1 MFILGKTCRPEDVTC
16 LRIGAPVAEALEA
29 VNEMWD
35 KPFDD
40 GQTEELPMEIDE
52 AEDLASKIEDQE
64 NLAFSDDFYNK
75 FCELK
80 D

>member
-1 MFILGKTCRPEDVTC
+1 MTC
-16 LRIGAPVAEALEA
+16 LRNGAPVAEALEA

-40 GQTEELPMEIDE
+40 
-52 AEDLASKIEDQE
+52 QE

-80 D
+80 DWFFFKKFFLSWSLSCL

>member
-1 MFILGKTCRPEDVTC
+1 MTC

-40 GQTEELPMEIDE
+40 GQTEHFLMTFIT
-52 AEDLASKIEDQE
+52 SFV
-64 NLAFSDDFYNK
+64 N
-75 FCELK
+75 
-80 D
+80 

>member
-1 MFILGKTCRPEDVTC
+1 MSTSKNNTTPCRPEDVTC

-40 GQTEELPMEIDE
+40 GQTEELPMEI
-52 AEDLASKIEDQE
+52 
-64 NLAFSDDFYNK
+64 AFSDDFYNK

>member
-1 MFILGKTCRPEDVTC
+1 MSTCKTSYLSFTYECGTR
-16 LRIGAPVAEALEA
+16 
-29 VNEMWD
+29 N
-35 KPFDD
+35 
-40 GQTEELPMEIDE
+40 E

>member
-1 MFILGKTCRPEDVTC
+1 
-16 LRIGAPVAEALEA
+16 
-29 VNEMWD
+29 
-35 KPFDD
+35 
-40 GQTEELPMEIDE
+40 MEIDE
-52 AEDLASKIEDQE
+52 AEDLASKIEDQG

>member
-1 MFILGKTCRPEDVTC
+1 
-16 LRIGAPVAEALEA
+16 
-29 VNEMWD
+29 
-35 KPFDD
+35 
-40 GQTEELPMEIDE
+40 MEIDE

>member
-1 MFILGKTCRPEDVTC
+1 MSTSKNNATP
-16 LRIGAPVAEALEA
+16 RIGAPVAEALEA
-29 VNEMWD
+29 VNEMSD

>member
-1 MFILGKTCRPEDVTC
+1 MTC

-40 GQTEELPMEIDE
+40 EQTEELPMEIDE